1 MLKADWIHFGHN
13 FKMNSAPASLPTIRL
28 MTEGDIPGYHA
39 CLDKVARERRYL
51 SMVVAPPLEA
61 SKAWALSHIQ
71 AKHPFFVALLQD
83 RVVGWC
89 DITPNERAFF
99 THRGTLGMG
108 VHPDHRGIGLGK
120 ALLLAALEHAR
131 SIGLE
136 QVELEVFASNQ
147 TAIHLYERCGFVLEG
162 TRRNAC
168 KSDGTY
174 QDILLMACSLRS

>member
-1 MLKADWIHFGHN
+1 MKSN
-13 FKMNSAPASLPTIRL
+13 PTPQAAIRP
-28 MTEGDIPGYHA
+28 MTEADIPGYHA
-39 CLDKVARERRYL
+39 CLDTVARERRYL
-51 SMVVAPPLEA
+51 SMLAAPPLEA
-61 SKAWALSHIQ
+61 SKAWVLPHIQ
-71 AKHPFFVALLQD
+71 AKHPFYVALVQD

-120 ALLLAALEHAR
+120 ALLHAALEHAR

-147 TAIHLYERCGFVLEG
+147 TAIRLYERCGFILEG
-162 TRRNAC
+162 TRHNAC